1 MSGGSSMSDL
11 FLRAKAR
18 LREVPGLSD
27 QQVLASL
34 GFNQTVV
41 SWGYAPGTPLD
52 VVRQARKDLEA
63 GDLA

>member
-1 MSGGSSMSDL
+1 MTGL
-11 FLRAKAR
+11 FLRAKKL

-41 SWGYAPGTPLD
+41 SWGSAPGTPLD
-52 VVRQARKDLEA
+52 VVAQARKDLEA
-63 GDLA
+63 DAAGDLA